1 LRHSAGGIPAVT
13 GVLAWLAHPARS
25 QTAGEIEEAAAATVA
40 AIGLQIELP
49 GEPKVSG
56 WEINLPHIGF
66 STLTLWLALAAA
78 AAFFLYLFRDYL
90 PVIGFG
96 RSAEW
101 TPDGGAVDDG
111 LAGSP
116 TQASATADDLAGQG
130 RYVEA
135 MHLLLFRAFAELRER
150 LGVNFS
156 DSLTSREI
164 LRRADLPEVG
174 KASLK
179 DIITRVELSHFG
191 AYPAEAPDYSACRRS
206 YDALMDLLYA
216 RPAHR
221 RPGHDR

>member
-1 LRHSAGGIPAVT
+1 LRHSAIGVPAIT
-13 GVLAWLAHPARS
+13 GALVWPARS
-25 QTAGEIEEAAAATVA
+25 ALSQTTGEIERAAAETVA
-40 AIGLQIELP
+40 ALGLQIELP
-49 GEPKVSG
+49 GEPDGWG
-56 WEINLPHIGF
+56 WEINLPYIDF
-66 STLTLWLALAAA
+66 STLALWLALAAA

-90 PVIGFG
+90 PMIGFG

-101 TPDGGAVDDG
+101 TSDGGAVEDG

-116 TQASATADDLAGQG
+116 SQASTTADDLAGQG

-150 LGVNFS
+150 LGINFA

-164 LRRADLPEVG
+164 LRRANLPETG

-191 AYPAEAPDYSACRRS
+191 AYPAGAQDYSACRRS
-206 YDALMDLLYA
+206 YDALMDMLYA
-216 RPAHR
+216 PPRPSRA
-221 RPGHDR
+221 GS